1 MRRYGKTKSELL
13 DSWLEMDAATI
24 SQECSRMGLKATD
37 KHIENIQNLFEHLNK
52 IEAEME
58 SSTSEGKP
66 QQQENPRA
74 RGTQGSSEILFR
86 RQSSRVA
93 SEKL

>member
-24 SQECSRMGLKATD
+24 SQECSRMGVKATD

-52 IEAEME
+52 IEAELE
-58 SSTSEGKP
+58 TATNSDGGKP
-66 QQQENPRA
+66 QESQKGK
-74 RGTQGSSEILFR
+74 GT
-86 RQSSRVA
+86 
-93 SEKL
+93 